1 MKSVTLVTAAAA
13 AGLLAAPALAD
24 GGLTFIIDGDTFN
37 APFHIT
43 NTSTAGE
50 FVVGFGLDL
59 TGTGIAF
66 DTVEGGPPATNI
78 DSGATPFM
86 PTDSSDALTGL
97 NGPVTV
103 ADGASSF
110 AITFSHFAAGQT
122 FSWLLDVDP
131 VTNDPGANVTV
142 LGNQLI
148 GAHAYVD
155 FSNGLRALGVL
166 GAVDGN
172 PDASAF
178 TVTSVVPTPGVPEP
192 ASWAMML
199 GGFGLIGGALR
210 NRRRSSVSFG

>member
-1 MKSVTLVTAAAA
+1 MKSVTLATATAAAA
-13 AGLLAAPALAD
+13 LLAAPALAD
-24 GGLTFIIDGDTFN
+24 GGLSFIIDGDTFDT
-37 APFHIT
+37 PFQIT

-59 TGTGIAF
+59 TGTGVAF
-66 DTVEGGPPATNI
+66 DTVEGGPPATNVG
-78 DSGATPFM
+78 SAATPFT
-86 PTDSSDALTGL
+86 PVDGTDVTTGL

-110 AITFSHFAAGQT
+110 AITFGHFAAGDS
-122 FSWLLDVDP
+122 FRWLLDVDP
-131 VTNDPGANVTV
+131 VTNDPDANISVF
-142 LGNQLI
+142 GNQLI

-178 TVTSVVPTPGVPEP
+178 TVTSIVQTPGVPEP

-199 GGFGLIGGALR
+199 GGFGMMGGVMRA
-210 NRRRSSVSFG
+210 RRRSTVSFG